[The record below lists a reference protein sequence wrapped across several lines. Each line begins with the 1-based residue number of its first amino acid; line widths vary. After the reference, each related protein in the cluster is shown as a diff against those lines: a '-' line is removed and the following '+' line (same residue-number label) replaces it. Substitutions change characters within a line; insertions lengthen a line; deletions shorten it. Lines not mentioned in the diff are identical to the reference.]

1 MRIYEDPFTVGAIL
15 EKCRTTP
22 RDSVYSFHSVS
33 MPLRS
38 RESFSSMKQPQANEA
53 DDSTAGSGIDLKK
66 LSSIL
71 DDIPIDEI
79 RRRRQVLN
87 TFYEEVLVSAD
98 PDRGISFHQV
108 LMILAHYKIITDSKS
123 LRLEEFLRRRARL
136 QRVEE
141 AVRRNT
147 VVGFFDTLYWSRR
160 FRRSIERKKEGR
172 MAAPPQF
179 TVPEIFVENPVET
192 DDLDEHAPG
201 TMTPQTQPDLESP
214 FTPMLSPAG
223 PSHRRAE
230 STPTGRRGD
239 LPRLD
244 TALTGRSTG
253 NSTPTDWSSFSPSRT
268 PRHMY
273 GDRVSFDL
281 GDRDQSPGAPSAD
294 HSRQNS
300 AMSVRDVMS
309 SLETSAWGE
318 SIRRSFTK
326 RRSDDRK
333 SDDQSSE

>member
-1 MRIYEDPFTVGAIL
+1 MRIYEEPFTVGAIL
-15 EKCRTTP
+15 DQCRTTP
-22 RDSVYSFHSVS
+22 RDSVYSFHSAS

-38 RESFSSMKQPQANEA
+38 RESLSSTKQPQAN
-53 DDSTAGSGIDLKK
+53 DITGGVDIKK
-66 LSSIL
+66 LSKIIQE
-71 DDIPIDEI
+71 IPVDEI
-79 RRRRQVLN
+79 RQRRQILN
-87 TFYEEVLVSAD
+87 IFYEEILVSAD
-98 PDRGISFHQV
+98 PERGLSFHQV
-108 LMILAHYKIITDSKS
+108 LMILAHYKVITDSKS

-147 VVGFFDTLYWSRR
+147 VIGFFDTLYWSRR
-160 FRRSIERKKEGR
+160 FRQSVERKREGR

-179 TVPEIFVENPVET
+179 TVPEIFVENPAES
-192 DDLDEHAPG
+192 DEFEEQAPG

-214 FTPMLSPAG
+214 FTPMLSPSSS
-223 PSHRRAE
+223 SHRRAE
-230 STPTGRRGD
+230 STPTGRHTD

-244 TALTGRSTG
+244 TTLSGRSTG

-273 GDRVSFDL
+273 GDRPSFDL
-281 GDRDQSPGAPSAD
+281 GDRSQSPQAPGGD

-300 AMSVRDVMS
+300 AMSVQDVMS

-326 RRSDDRK
+326 RRSGDQK
-333 SDDQSSE
+333 SDDRSSE